1 MPIPDLRGGTSDIG
15 VRLSDWKNL
24 GLKVE
29 HVEPGSIADMEDYFQ
44 AGDGI
49 LEIDQIQLNS
59 GTFNFRQNVFYE
71 RSQRTKFIIR
81 IVTKDKIQEIESL
94 DSRCVLLNLDNFYSE
109 KFILFNLSNILL
121 GIVTLHCIMV
131 F

>member
-94 DSRCVLLNLDNFYSE
+94 DSRCVSLNLGNLYSE
-109 KFILFNLSNILL
+109 KYILYNLSNTNLYYWEFWHF
-121 GIVTLHCIMV
+121 IV
-131 F
+131 